1 MPEGASPDGRAAAWL
16 DRIRI
21 APDGL
26 QAADLARRAVAS
38 PHVDAPAFLQA
49 LKDASKAALTVE
61 PSRAVVLAEALQA
74 GADAADLPWFQ
85 ALSRMA
91 RGDAYGAQGGRVADA
106 VAELDAA
113 AAAFQMLGDKVA
125 WARTRIGWIY
135 LRGLSGLTTAA
146 DLRSAERARQTLA
159 QADQAALVF
168 AMDRNLIACHWH
180 HGRLDQAEACFVRAL
195 AAVDRHLDGPGELE
209 EAGLRANRGLMLTSQ
224 GRLTE
229 ALQEQRRARDLYAGL
244 GQHDS
249 LRRQEHN
256 LGHLHLTMGD
266 PGQALTHFYR
276 SLGMIDG
283 PEFSLPRGL
292 VLANIARCHLALG
305 SLREGVAEA
314 REALEILGRQGADAE
329 ALRCSLTL
337 AQGLVAIGD
346 HLSSQEAERI
356 LEACLA
362 DPRLV
367 GLRAQD
373 GMVRLDLA
381 ELALRRGDAA
391 TAARWS
397 SHAQSRFRDGG
408 LILLDR
414 MAALVAA
421 EAALIGGRSVE
432 AGAAAEE
439 LRLHLRSE
447 GLGALLPRAW
457 HLSARVAESMS
468 RDDEARAAYREAVD
482 ALDEQVERLPLLLR
496 THVLD
501 QRQGLL
507 ADGLACYRRSTD
519 VDDLWWMLERTKAQS
534 QIRRMVNDP
543 APMSWGAGHAAAA
556 AQTADGHDLA
566 TRLRAAERAQAAL
579 FALRHAPDWLP
590 GLPDRRQSVA
600 ALADLDRRLADTE
613 ASVTW
618 LREQLA
624 LTGWDSAIGA
634 ATPRRRS
641 DWLPPCPPESTV
653 LAAFGLSATEPFV
666 LLARGNRR
674 AVVSL
679 ASDGPTLAALALR
692 WQEAIADAG
701 VEAAAGL
708 PAAALTAPLCDVLGQ
723 LFQALVAP
731 WQDWLDGAGQL
742 VVVPHGAL
750 HGLPFG
756 AFHDGRS
763 YLVERLVTGH
773 APSTAWWD
781 ACRHRAPARPRAV
794 VAAYSHGAALPG
806 AAEEGRRVAGMLGL
820 RPLLEAEATREAV
833 LSRADGAGLLHLA
846 AHAAARQDR
855 PSFAHLW
862 LAGEDLLS
870 SHDLANLDL
879 RGALVTLSG
888 CETSSGL
895 LTGADEVLSLSRACL
910 HAGAAT
916 VLGTL
921 WPLRDAAALP
931 LMTGFYDGLLRGQ
944 SVGDALR
951 RSQLAAMS
959 GNWPSPLDWAAFQCL
974 GSCDTMLPDALI
986 QEVHP

>member
-49 LKDASKAALTVE
+49 LKDASKAALNGRAL
-61 PSRAVVLAEALQA
+61 PAVVLAEALQA

-195 AAVDRHLDGPGELE
+195 AAVDRHPDGPGELE

-224 GRLTE
+224 GRLAE

-266 PGQALTHFYR
+266 PGQALTHSPP

-283 PEFSLPRGL
+283 QGFSLPRGL
-292 VLANIARCHLALG
+292 CGLHRPLPPGPGQPARGRRRSAG
-305 SLREGVAEA
+305 SAGDP
-314 REALEILGRQGADAE
+314 GPRQGADAE

-362 DPRLV
+362 DPTTGRPA
-367 GLRAQD
+367 GAGWYGPAGPGRT
-373 GMVRLDLA
+373 GP
-381 ELALRRGDAA
+381 
-391 TAARWS
+391 AAR
-397 SHAQSRFRDGG
+397 RRRDGG
-408 LILLDR
+408 
-414 MAALVAA
+414 ALVIPCAVTLPRRWPGPA
-421 EAALIGGRSVE
+421 GPDGGPGRRGGRPDRRQTGRE

-439 LRLHLRSE
+439 LRRHLRSE

-566 TRLRAAERAQAAL
+566 TRHLRAAERAQAAP

-653 LAAFGLSATEPFV
+653 LAAFGLSP
-666 LLARGNRR
+666 
-674 AVVSL
+674 
-679 ASDGPTLAALALR
+679 
-692 WQEAIADAG
+692 
-701 VEAAAGL
+701 
-708 PAAALTAPLCDVLGQ
+708 
-723 LFQALVAP
+723 
-731 WQDWLDGAGQL
+731 
-742 VVVPHGAL
+742 
-750 HGLPFG
+750 
-756 AFHDGRS
+756 
-763 YLVERLVTGH
+763 
-773 APSTAWWD
+773 
-781 ACRHRAPARPRAV
+781 
-794 VAAYSHGAALPG
+794 
-806 AAEEGRRVAGMLGL
+806 
-820 RPLLEAEATREAV
+820 
-833 LSRADGAGLLHLA
+833 
-846 AHAAARQDR
+846 
-855 PSFAHLW
+855 
-862 LAGEDLLS
+862 
-870 SHDLANLDL
+870 
-879 RGALVTLSG
+879 
-888 CETSSGL
+888 
-895 LTGADEVLSLSRACL
+895 
-910 HAGAAT
+910 
-916 VLGTL
+916 
-921 WPLRDAAALP
+921 
-931 LMTGFYDGLLRGQ
+931 
-944 SVGDALR
+944 
-951 RSQLAAMS
+951 
-959 GNWPSPLDWAAFQCL
+959 
-974 GSCDTMLPDALI
+974 
-986 QEVHP
+986 